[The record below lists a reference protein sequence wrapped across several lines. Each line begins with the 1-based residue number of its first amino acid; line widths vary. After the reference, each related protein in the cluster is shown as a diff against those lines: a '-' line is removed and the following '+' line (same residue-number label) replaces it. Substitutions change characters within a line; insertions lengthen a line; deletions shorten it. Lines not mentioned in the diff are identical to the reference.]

1 MPELPEVES
10 VRKQLE
16 PALVARSIVDV
27 WWDRHPHSR
36 FHHVDRARGS
46 TVTAVR
52 RRGKFLIVALAS
64 PARPW
69 EMLLHLGM
77 SGSLRFSASSDEH
90 HTGHTNQPDHNPHD
104 RAWFALDDRRVL
116 RFRDPRRFG
125 RVSIVAPGVYGQ
137 VAPTLATL
145 GPEPLT
151 AEFDVATFAS
161 DLQRTRASIKAVLLG
176 QRIVAGVGNIYADE
190 ALWRASIHPASRRV
204 GPARAARLHTTIR
217 DVLSEA
223 VAREGTTFRDYQ
235 MLNGQSGRFAPQLA
249 VYGKSG
255 LPCQRCGALL
265 RRTVIAQRGTTFCP
279 QCQRA

>member
-16 PALVARSIVDV
+16 PALVTRTIIDV
-27 WWDRHPHSR
+27 WWDRHPHAR
-36 FHHVDRARGS
+36 FHDVDRASGS
-46 TVTAVR
+46 SVTAVR
-52 RRGKFLIVALAS
+52 RRGKFLIIALVG
-64 PARPW
+64 PTDPW

-77 SGSLRFSASSDEH
+77 SGALRITPSGDRRDVD
-90 HTGHTNQPDHNPHD
+90 TTDQPDHNPHD
-104 RAWFALDDRRVL
+104 RAWFALDNGRVL

-125 RVSIVAPGVYGQ
+125 RVSIVSPGAYRQ

-151 AEFDVATFAS
+151 DDFNVHTFAS
-161 DLQRTRASIKAVLLG
+161 ALQRTRAPIKAILLG
-176 QRIVAGVGNIYADE
+176 QRIVAGLGNIYVDE

-204 GPARAARLHTTIR
+204 GPTRAARLHTTIR

-223 VAREGTTFRDYQ
+223 IAREGTTFRDYQ
-235 MLNGQSGRFAPQLA
+235 MLNGQSGRFATQLA

-255 LPCQRCGALL
+255 LPCQRCGAVLQ
-265 RRTVIAQRGTTFCP
+265 RTIIAQRGTTFCP
-279 QCQRA
+279 KCQRT